1 MHEYSIVAALSSLV
15 EAHAARVGAIG
26 VRRLHVSIGE
36 LSGVDADLLAK
47 AYEIFRERT
56 LLGEA
61 SLEIRTCPASWSCP
75 KCERPIERGEVLHCD
90 DCGVPACLSAG
101 DEIIL
106 ERIEME
112 VP

>member
-1 MHEYSIVAALSSLV
+1 MHEYSIVAALVSQV
-15 EAHAARVGAIG
+15 EVQAARHGASA

-36 LSGVDADLLAK
+36 LSGVEVDLLAK
-47 AYEIFRERT
+47 AYDVFRERT
-56 LLGEA
+56 LLGDA
-61 SLEIRTCPASWSCP
+61 SLEIRTCPARWSCP
-75 KCERPIERGEVLHCD
+75 KCERPIERGQVLRCD
-90 DCGVPACLSAG
+90 ACDVPARLSAG